1 MNKIKDHI
9 KMKSTT
15 IFLLLILFAQLDSFC
30 QSSVNDSGNLK
41 LWYTQPAKEWVE
53 ALPIGNGS
61 LGGMVFGRV
70 DSERVQLN
78 DDTFWSG
85 KRYDSNNPEAL
96 PNLPII
102 RRLIKEGEY
111 QKAMD
116 LANEKLMGNP
126 VYLMTYQPLGD
137 LRINFKNHGIY
148 RNYKREL
155 DIENAIAKISYQIDG
170 VNYTREIFASHPDQI
185 MVLHFSC
192 DRPGKISFA
201 ATLDSKQTFFT
212 ESSSDKL
219 IMHGRWG
226 VTFDELKEG
235 LKNPELANQNWD
247 NGGISFETY
256 LKAVTKNGNVAY
268 INDSLIVQNADEAT
282 IILMA
287 STNYLGK
294 NAAEI
299 CSQRLN
305 NSEKPINQLLENH
318 VRDYQSL
325 FKRLDINLGKNENE
339 KLPTDERLNR
349 IKFGESDPSLVSLY
363 YQFGRYLLISG
374 SRPGTQPLNLQGIW
388 NDNIN
393 PAWGSKYTININ
405 TEMNYWPAE
414 VTNLSECH
422 EPLFD
427 LIESL
432 RENGRKTARI
442 HYNCRGFVAHHNTD
456 LWRATTPVDGA
467 RWGLWPM
474 GAAWLSTHLY
484 EHYDFTRD
492 TIFLKRVYPV
502 MKEAAQFLLDFLI
515 EDDKGRLVTNP
526 SHSPENSFK
535 DADGNVGVLCI
546 GATMDFEIINL
557 LFTNII
563 KSSEVLN
570 IDEKFRDTLINTLE
584 KIPPLQIGKYGQL
597 QEWLEDYEENEPG
610 HRHVSHLFGLYPGNQ
625 IGLRTSP
632 ELAKAARTT
641 LERRLQFG
649 GGHTGWSRAWIIN
662 LWARLEDSQ
671 KAFENV
677 QMLLSKSTLPNLFD
691 NHPPFQ
697 IDGNFGGTAGITEM
711 LLQSQNDEINILPA
725 LPAEWATGFV
735 KGLKARGA
743 FEININWENSKV
755 KFIEIKSLA
764 GNKCNLRYGE
774 KTISF
779 DTKEGGVYKFDASLS
794 LM

>member
-1 MNKIKDHI
+1 MKKMNSHTKIP
-9 KMKSTT
+9 SATL
-15 IFLLLILFAQLDSFC
+15 FLLLLLISPLVSFC
-30 QSSVNDSGNLK
+30 QSLNNDTNNLK
-41 LWYTQPAKEWVE
+41 LWYFQPAKEWVE

-70 DSERVQLN
+70 DYERVQLN

-96 PNLPII
+96 PNLHVV
-102 RRLIKEGEY
+102 RRLIKDGEY

-116 LANEKLMGNP
+116 LANKKLMGNP
-126 VYLMTYQPLGD
+126 ISLMTYQPRGD
-137 LRINFKNHGIY
+137 LRINFKNHN
-148 RNYKREL
+148 NYKNYRREL
-155 DIENAIAKISYQIDG
+155 DIENSIAKISYQIDG
-170 VNYTREIFASHPDQI
+170 VNYTREIFASHPDQV

-219 IMHGRWG
+219 MMHGRWG

-235 LKNPELANQNWD
+235 LKNPELTNQNWD
-247 NGGISFETY
+247 IGGISFETY
-256 LKAVTKNGNVAY
+256 LKAVTKNGNVVY
-268 INDSLIVQNADEAT
+268 KNDSLIVENADEAT
-282 IILMA
+282 IILTA

-294 NAAEI
+294 NPAQI
-299 CSQRLN
+299 CSQKLVN
-305 NSEKPINQLLENH
+305 AQKPFESLLANH
-318 VRDYQSL
+318 VKDYQSL
-325 FKRLDINLGKNENE
+325 FKRVDISLGKNENQ

-349 IKFGESDPSLVSLY
+349 IKLGESDPSLVSLY
-363 YQFGRYLLISG
+363 YQFGRYLMISG

-388 NDNIN
+388 NDDLQ

-422 EPLFD
+422 KPLFD

-442 HYNCRGFVAHHNTD
+442 HYKCGGFVAHHNTD
-456 LWRATTPVDGA
+456 IWRATTPVDGA

-492 TIFLKRVYPV
+492 KNFLMNVYPT
-502 MKEAAQFLLDFLI
+502 MKEAARFLLDFLI

-584 KIPPLQIGKYGQL
+584 KIPPLKIGKYGQL

-610 HRHVSHLFGLYPGNQ
+610 HRHVSHLFGLYPGHQ

-641 LERRLQFG
+641 LERRLQSG
-649 GGHTGWSRAWIIN
+649 GGHTAWSRAWIIN

-711 LLQSQNDEINILPA
+711 LLQSQNDEITILPA
-725 LPAEWATGFV
+725 LPSEWATGFV

-743 FEININWENSKV
+743 FEVNINWENSKAE
-755 KFIEIKSLA
+755 FIEIKSLA